1 MKLPNAEKAEVP
13 EAKIT
18 GYLLSFVH
26 EDGRSKAAFFTRFG
40 FSASEWP
47 VLASA
52 LTTHAIEHAVA
63 KVEDSPFGTRYV
75 IEGVIHTPDGR
86 NPKVRS
92 IWFIEHED
100 MTPRFVTAYPLRR
113 KL

>member
-1 MKLPNAEKAEVP
+1 MKLPNAEKAQVP

-40 FSASEWP
+40 FSASEWRS
-47 VLASA
+47 LALA
-52 LTTHAIEHAVA
+52 LITHATNHAVVN
-63 KVEDSPFGTRYV
+63 VEPSPFGTRYV
-75 IEGVIHTPDGR
+75 IEGVIHAPDGR
-86 NPKVRS
+86 SPEIRS
-92 IWFIEHED
+92 IWFIERED
-100 MTPRFVTAYPLRR
+100 MKPRFVMVYPLRR